1 MTEKFELNPLNSGSA
16 LPIELKTNSTA
27 LTDLVDDLFG
37 ERIYLTHVQV
47 RGYYYLS
54 EENQAYHRAA
64 GLPGTA
70 LILRRDKANQFDDYA
85 IKVLDSAEHHIG
97 WVPRTQNHIVARLM
111 DAGKKIAAEAR
122 AGNNSLAGELS
133 IDIYLED

>member
-1 MTEKFELNPLNSGSA
+1 M
-16 LPIELKTNSTA
+16 KTNPTA

-54 EENQAYHRAA
+54 EENQACHRAA

-97 WVPRTQNHIVARLM
+97 WVPRNQNHIVARLM
-111 DAGKKIAAEAR
+111 DAGKKIDAEAR

>member
-47 RGYYYLS
+47 RGYYYIS
-54 EENQAYHRAA
+54 E
-64 GLPGTA
+64 
-70 LILRRDKANQFDDYA
+70 
-85 IKVLDSAEHHIG
+85 
-97 WVPRTQNHIVARLM
+97 
-111 DAGKKIAAEAR
+111 
-122 AGNNSLAGELS
+122 
-133 IDIYLED
+133 